1 MTVST
6 PSLLLRISIRLMIVT
21 IGAAIISY
29 AWVFYEIRYAADSV
43 AEGSLITQALEIV
56 SGIVPSNGDVSF
68 SMPVDLTGSS
78 GEAEGRFRYSVR
90 DELGNTLFKSSWP
103 TASLD
108 KVRILDTSNQLYQ
121 FHHQEPERERFFG
134 AVLRTNI
141 GGRVLVVQVERNSRR
156 IETLMDTI
164 LGEFFIHGGWV
175 GIPFLLALML
185 ISIWTI
191 RGAIKP
197 LNKLSQQA
205 ETIGPGTTDLRLP
218 LRGVPREIAPLVR
231 AVNSALDRLE
241 KGFSAQQELTA
252 DAAHELRTPL
262 AVLRAHIDILPD
274 PQLASS
280 LREDA
285 ERMERVVSQLL
296 RVARLDAL
304 SVGSAEIADLNEI
317 AVAVASFMIPLAMR
331 DNKAIEVLADEEPC
345 FVHGN
350 RESIFQAVRNLVEN
364 ALQHM
369 QSGKTLELVVEL
381 GCTLKVVDHGK
392 GIPLEIRDQ
401 VFKRFWRSDRSG
413 AGAGLGL
420 AIVKRTMEIHGG
432 LVSISD
438 TPSGGVTFTLSFP
451 PRPGADPTRVVPL
464 TLYRRRAR
472 ERAAV

>member
-1 MTVST
+1 MTVRS
-6 PSLLLRISIRLMIVT
+6 PSLLLRISLRLMIVT
-21 IGAAIISY
+21 VGAAIISY

-56 SGIVPSNGDVSF
+56 SGVLPSNGGVSLN
-68 SMPVDLTGSS
+68 MPPDLTGSVS
-78 GEAEGRFRYSVR
+78 EAEGRFRYSVR

-108 KVRILDTSNQLYQ
+108 KARILDTSNQLYQ
-121 FHHQEPERERFFG
+121 SHHQEPERERFFG

-191 RGAIKP
+191 RGVITP
-197 LNKLSQQA
+197 LNALSRQA
-205 ETIGPGTTDLRLP
+205 ETIGPGTTNLRLP
-218 LRGVPREIAPLVR
+218 LQGVPREIAPLVR

-252 DAAHELRTPL
+252 DAAHQLRTPL
-262 AVLRAHIDILPD
+262 AVLRAHIDTLPD

-280 LREDA
+280 LREDTDS
-285 ERMERVVSQLL
+285 MERVVSQLL
-296 RVARLDAL
+296 RAAQLDAL
-304 SVGSAEIADLNEI
+304 LVGATEIADLNEI
-317 AVAVASFMIPLAMR
+317 AVAVATFMIPLAMK
-331 DNKAIEVLADEEPC
+331 DSKAIEVLADEAPS

-364 ALQHM
+364 GLQHM
-369 QSGKTLELVVEL
+369 ESGKTLELVVEL
-381 GCTLKVVDHGK
+381 GCTLKVIDHGN
-392 GIPLEIRDQ
+392 GIPVELRDQ
-401 VFKRFWRSDRSG
+401 VFKRFWRFDRSG

-420 AIVKRTMEIHGG
+420 AIVKRTMEIHAGS
-432 LVSISD
+432 VSISD
-438 TPSGGVTFTLSFP
+438 TPGGGATFTLRFP
-451 PRPGADPTRVVPL
+451 YGSAASGTRVVSLP
-464 TLYRRRAR
+464 LYRQRTG
-472 ERAAV
+472 ERAVG